1 MQPTNRLPA
10 QKARLLFTEM
20 SLKKQ
25 LFTGLLCALSY
36 LTFAQTTGSL
46 HGRITS
52 DQGEPLPGV
61 TVTLAGTQKGTHT
74 NETGRYRLENL
85 APGTYTLAISF
96 VGYQTQQKT
105 VTVKAEETHA
115 HHFRLISST
124 HELESVSII
133 GRSEAQEVNRQAFN
147 VTAIDAQKLHNST
160 LDLSHALDRVSG
172 VRVRES
178 GGVGSNFNF
187 SLNGFTGRQVKFF
200 IDGVPMDNFGSSF
213 QLNNIPINLA
223 ERVEVY
229 KGVVPI
235 WLGSDALGGAV
246 NIVTGNKQRNYV
258 DASYSY
264 GSFNT
269 HRSAVNA
276 GMTTKSGFTFQLNAF
291 QNYSNNNYWVTVD
304 VADINTGEYFRNQ
317 RVRRFHDTYRNE
329 TLVANIG
336 VVGKRFADKLLFGIT
351 LGQNRADIQTGAR
364 MVSVFGNWYR
374 RGNIVM
380 PSVRYQKDN
389 LFVKGLSVRLTGN
402 VNLGQEQ
409 NVDTVYRRYNW
420 FQQFKQYEGKGSER
434 ERSLYKFRNNT
445 GLVTANVNYQ
455 LSEKHALSINN
466 VFNTFNRT
474 GSDELN
480 PTSANYEQ
488 PRINT
493 KNILGVGYKYDYSDR
508 WNTSLFAKHFSQHN
522 KYGITYNP
530 SGNFGDVAYMTQK
543 NGFNQVGYGVAT
555 SFFLRKTLQLKASYE
570 KSYRLPET
578 DELYGDLLNLEGN
591 INLKPESSNNYNV
604 GVNYLTS
611 LASVHRFSFAANVL
625 YRDAH
630 DFIRPRLNN
639 NQTKQ
644 VMDNL
649 ADVTNLGF
657 DGEIRYSYKQ
667 LLTIG
672 TNLTYQNLRNNTRY
686 EAGYTTESPLF
697 RDRIPN
703 MPFLFGNADAS
714 LFLRNVGGQGNT
726 LTFGYNLLYVHAYYL
741 YWPSLG
747 QDKLDIPQQLAH
759 DVNLVY
765 ALANGKYNLGFECK
779 NLLDSRLYD
788 NFSLQKPSRG
798 FYLKLRYFLSK

>member
-1 MQPTNRLPA
+1 MPIVQQRV
-10 QKARLLFTEM
+10 LLFFGVFLAFYVFSFAQPGNKFSISGTIQASSGETIPGASVVIE
-20 SLKKQ
+20 SLKKSTITDEKGR
-25 LFTGLLCALSY
+25 FT
-36 LTFAQTTGSL
+36 LTEIPTGEHQVQVRS
-46 HGRITS
+46 
-52 DQGEPLPGV
+52 
-61 TVTLAGTQKGTHT
+61 
-74 NETGRYRLENL
+74 
-85 APGTYTLAISF
+85 
-96 VGYQTQQKT
+96 VGFKEQVKT
-105 VTVKAEETHA
+105 VRVRQNTRFSLA
-115 HHFRLISST
+115 
-124 HELESVSII
+124 LEQDDIQLTEVSVI
-133 GRSEAQEVNRQAFN
+133 GRSDAKEVARQAFN
-147 VTAIDAQKLHNST
+147 VTAVDASKLHNST

-223 ERVEVY
+223 ERVDVY

-246 NIVTGNKQRNYV
+246 NIVTGNKQRNYL

-276 GMTTKSGFTFQLNAF
+276 GITTKSGFTVQLNAF
-291 QNYSNNNYWVTVD
+291 QNYSDNNYWVTVD

-329 TLVANIG
+329 TLVANVG
-336 VVGKRFADKLLFGIT
+336 VVGKKYADKLLFGIT
-351 LGQNRADIQTGAR
+351 LGQNRAEIQTGAR
-364 MVSVFGNWYR
+364 MVSVFGQWYR

-380 PSVRYQKDN
+380 PSFRYQKEN
-389 LFVKGLSVRLTGN
+389 LFVKGLNVRLTGN
-402 VNLGQEQ
+402 FNLGQEQ

-420 FQQFKQYEGKGSER
+420 FQQFKEYPGKGSER
-434 ERSLYKFRNNT
+434 ERSLYKFRNNN
-445 GLVTANVNYQ
+445 GLITANASYQ
-455 LSEKHALSINN
+455 ISGKQSISVNN
-466 VFNTFNRT
+466 VFNTFNRQ
-474 GSDELN
+474 GFDELN
-480 PTSANYEQ
+480 PANQNYEQ
-488 PRINT
+488 PRVNT
-493 KNILGVGYKYDYSDR
+493 KNILGVGYKYDYDDR
-508 WNTSLFAKHFSQHN
+508 WNTSLFVKHFSQHN

-543 NGFNQVGYGVAT
+543 NSFSQLGYGIAT
-555 SFFLRKTLQLKASYE
+555 SYFLQKNLQLKASYE

-591 INLKPESSNNYNV
+591 INLKPETSFNYNV
-604 GVNYLTS
+604 GFSYLTN
-611 LASVHRFSFAANVL
+611 LTKQHRFTFAANAL
-625 YRDAH
+625 YRDARG
-630 DFIRPRLNN
+630 FIRPRLNN

-657 DGEIRYSYKQ
+657 DGEIRYSFKRM
-667 LLTIG
+667 LTTG
-672 TNLTYQNLRNNTRY
+672 VNLTYQNLRNNTRF
-686 EAGYTTESPLF
+686 EDGITAQSPLY

-714 LFLRNVGGQGNT
+714 VFLRNVGGAGNT

-747 QDKLDIPQQLAH
+747 QSKLDIPQQLAH
-759 DVNLVY
+759 DANVVY
-765 ALANGKYNLGFECK
+765 ALANGKYNIGLECK
-779 NLLDSRLYD
+779 NLLDARLYD

-798 FYLKLRYFLSK
+798 FYLKLRYFVGK